1 MTEHEEYCVS
11 IRESYKMPDR
21 TLVGYA
27 VTLWRW
33 NQLDETWWFAAIRDY
48 LFADYNGNRR
58 KTLRQAR
65 RVARK
70 LAGIFDCTNHDTN
83 EEGMRQ

>member
-48 LFADYNGNRR
+48 LFADYNGRRR

-83 EEGMRQ
+83 EEGMWQ

>member
-1 MTEHEEYCVS
+1 MIEHEEYCVS

-33 NQLDETWWFAAIRDY
+33 NQLDETWRFVSICDY
-48 LFADYNGNRR
+48 LFADYNGSRR
-58 KTLRQAR
+58 KALRQAR

-70 LAGIFDCTNHDTN
+70 LAGVFDCTNYDTD
-83 EEGMRQ
+83 EEGMWQ

>member
-1 MTEHEEYCVS
+1 MIEHEEYCVS

-33 NQLDETWWFAAIRDY
+33 NQLDETWRFAAIRDY

-58 KTLRQAR
+58 RTLRKAR

-70 LAGIFDCTNHDTN
+70 LAGIFDCTNHDTD
-83 EEGMRQ
+83 EEGMWQ